1 MRTIPDPTNPRKQ
14 WFRSAFT
21 LVEMLVVIAV
31 MSILMT
37 AGAIGLGN
45 IGGNGVTGGVET
57 ADALFDEAR
66 TLAVSQRT
74 NTRVMVAKN
83 LTNNPQENFR
93 RIVIASN
100 PLNADGTPDTTRWV
114 AASRGAL
121 LPEKTFFSE
130 QYSAKNHEAG
140 SNLDTPVAAPLR
152 PTGGSA
158 SPTMAGEY
166 FYYEFNAEGIC
177 TSPGASFVI
186 GSGVRNLQSA
196 TESPR
201 VTASGKSDF
210 GGLVI
215 WKNGRTSVFR
225 NPTQISTGIQSLT
238 PGTTF

>member
-1 MRTIPDPTNPRKQ
+1 MRTISNSTNPRKQ
-14 WFRSAFT
+14 RLRSAFT

-66 TLAVSQRT
+66 IMAVSQRT
-74 NTRVMVAKN
+74 NVRVMVARN

-100 PLNADGTPDTTRWV
+100 PLNNDGTPNTGQWV
-114 AASRGAL
+114 ASSRGAL

-130 QYSAKNHEAG
+130 QYSKRDHESG
-140 SNLDTPVAAPLR
+140 TSLDTPVPAPLR
-152 PTGGSA
+152 ANGGAA
-158 SPTMAGEY
+158 SPTMAGDY

-177 TSPGASFVI
+177 STPGASFVI

-210 GGLVI
+210 GGVVI

-225 NPTQISTGIQSLT
+225 SPTQISPAIASLN
-238 PGTTF
+238 PGTQF

>member
-1 MRTIPDPTNPRKQ
+1 MRTTPNPTNPGKQ

-57 ADALFDEAR
+57 ADAIFDEAR
-66 TLAVSQRT
+66 TMAVSQRT
-74 NTRVMVAKN
+74 NVRVMVAKQ
-83 LTNNPQENFR
+83 LDNNPQENLR
-93 RIVIASN
+93 RIIIASQ
-100 PLNADGTPDTTRWV
+100 PLNADGTPNTSVWEIS
-114 AASRGAL
+114 SRGAL

-130 QYSAKNHEAG
+130 EYSQNNHESG
-140 SNLDTPVAAPLR
+140 GNLREDSAPRRQGGGGVA
-152 PTGGSA
+152 
-158 SPTMAGEY
+158 PTMAGEY
-166 FYYEFNAEGIC
+166 FVYEFNAEGIC
-177 TSPGASFVI
+177 TTPGASFVI
-186 GSGVRNLQSA
+186 GSGVRNLQSL
-196 TESPR
+196 TELPR

-225 NPTQISTGIQSLT
+225 SPDQISPTIKSLT
-238 PGTTF
+238 PGKTF